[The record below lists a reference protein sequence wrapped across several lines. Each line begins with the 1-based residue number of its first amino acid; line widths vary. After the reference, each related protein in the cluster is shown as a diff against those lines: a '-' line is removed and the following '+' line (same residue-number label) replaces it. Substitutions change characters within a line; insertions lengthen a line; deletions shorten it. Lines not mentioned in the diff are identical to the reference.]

1 MIAQEAAMTSAIDD
15 EWWTTEIVCAH
26 LKLSKRALWDLRAHP
41 TKAFPVAIKPG
52 GKINL
57 FRAAEVRAWMSARAR
72 PGGRSEPQ
80 AATSLEVS
88 LPTTEHLGP
97 NIDEAGDRPVPLA
110 VHEAAPAPEKMKR
123 SPRTAPRHAKD
134 ARQLDLF

>member
-1 MIAQEAAMTSAIDD
+1 MTSAIDD

-57 FRAAEVRAWMSARAR
+57 FRAADVRAWMAARAR
-72 PGGRSEPQ
+72 PGGSSEPEE
-80 AATSLEVS
+80 AT
-88 LPTTEHLGP
+88 P
-97 NIDEAGDRPVPLA
+97 NV
-110 VHEAAPAPEKMKR
+110 APAQTAEPAVAHADQPAAAETSSSAPAVAKR
-123 SPRTAPRHAKD
+123 QSRRASRSIKD